1 MPETCCLSQRFAA
14 THSQMPRGTVPCSS
28 LRRSAPP
35 NSSSKPVAS
44 GATLKIA
51 CPLSVTPEADVLE
64 EDVAVVR
71 DVAEHVRVGFALA
84 TLVVDEG
91 HGGSPQYDSG
101 ACSCKSDPAG
111 RSWRCYLA
119 KLRKKGRSYVLSD
132 LYAVGTY
139 DQSLLEGGI
148 RGACLQRYHVPTPHL
163 PHNPHVPRIGYEYL
177 AYAVSVGGA

>member
-1 MPETCCLSQRFAA
+1 M
-14 THSQMPRGTVPCSS
+14 
-28 LRRSAPP
+28 
-35 NSSSKPVAS
+35 PVAAVC
-44 GATLKIA
+44 GN
-51 CPLSVTPEADVLE
+51 PLSDAKGQGSTVVVQEIRAGQLELEARSVGRHAKDRLSSICHPEVDVVE
-64 EDVAVVR
+64 EGVAVVR
-71 DVAEHVRVGFALA
+71 DLAEHVRVGFALA

-148 RGACLQRYHVPTPHL
+148 RGACLQRYHVPPSYL
-163 PHNPHVPRIGYEYL
+163 PHHPHVSRIGYEYL
-177 AYAVSVGGA
+177 TYAVSVGGA